1 LGVAP
6 GGRCARGAVRQV
18 DRLESLQEL
27 YELFAHLF
35 PQRLLDT
42 AEAGANSRQRV
53 FTPQVTFWA
62 FVAQVLSPA
71 SPCREV
77 VRRVQAWW
85 ERTAHEAAGLK
96 RFEQRVLSGSGP
108 AGSGRTGV
116 NLQALEL
123 ESGSERFRPGAL
135 AAGARGQNR

>member
-1 LGVAP
+1 MANTTPFLKAFGP
-6 GGRCARGAVRQV
+6 LLFGRRARGAVRQV

-85 ERTAHEAAGLK
+85 ERTTHEAAGL
-96 RFEQRVLSGSGP
+96 SASSS
-108 AGSGRTGV
+108 AYC
-116 NLQALEL
+116 QA
-123 ESGSERFRPGAL
+123 R
-135 AAGARGQNR
+135 ARLD